1 MNKINQIS
9 QLNSSELFE
18 SCFKRMHKVSVG
30 RIRKKKRFILKRET
44 EKVKAFA
51 DCLSKRLSSYIN
63 SFPRFEEIHPFYQEL
78 IELVENKDEYKK
90 SLGHLSKLN
99 KIIRNI
105 RAKTI
110 KEMHQSRKEEEI
122 IAISRGFFGRIN
134 SLKKD
139 LEKETAK
146 MNRIA
151 FELKEFPSIEFESP
165 TIILAGIPNSG
176 KTTVLKRLT
185 GAKAKIASWPF
196 TTQKIQLGYFTERYH
211 RIQVIDTPGLLDREE
226 SKRNPIE
233 KKAVDALKNLQGII
247 VFVFDPTQNTEE
259 EIKAQLN
266 LIKEIRDYRKRLVV
280 LINKND
286 IAGGEETG
294 KAEEKIKELK
304 EEFVVCGEGREK
316 ELREFIVAKL
326 REEKLI
332 K

>member
-1 MNKINQIS
+1 MEKINQIS

-18 SCFKRMHKVSVG
+18 SCFRRMHKVSVG
-30 RIRKKKRFILKRET
+30 RIRKKKRFVLKRET

-51 DCLSKRLSSYIN
+51 NCLSERLSSYIN
-63 SFPRFEEIHPFYQEL
+63 SFPRFEEVHPFYQEL
-78 IELVENKDEYKK
+78 IELIESRDEYKK

-105 RAKTI
+105 RTKTV
-110 KEMHQSRKEEEI
+110 KEMHHSGKEEEI

-151 FELKEFPSIEFESP
+151 FELKEFPSIEFDAP
-165 TIILAGIPNSG
+165 TIILAGIPNAG

-185 GAKAKIASWPF
+185 GAKARIASWPF
-196 TTQKIQLGYFTERYH
+196 TTQKIQLGYFTERYY

-233 KKAVDALKNLQGII
+233 RKAVDALKNLQGII
-247 VFVFDPTQNTEE
+247 AFVFDPVQQKEE
-259 EIKAQLN
+259 GIKAQLN
-266 LIKEIRDYRKRLVV
+266 LIREIKAHKKRVVV
-280 LINKND
+280 LINKSD
-286 IAGGEETG
+286 IAGREEIG
-294 KAEEKIKELK
+294 GAEEKIRELK
-304 EEFVVCGEGREK
+304 EEFAVCGEGREK